1 MARLD
6 RAIYGWP
13 AFAGH
18 DICGESMIR
27 FLVAVPLLLALCV
40 SAQAA
45 TVLNRGNGSEPKSLD
60 PHFVNTV
67 AESNILG
74 DVFTG
79 LTTLDASARP
89 IPGAAERWD
98 VSKDGLTWTFHLRKE
113 QWSDGRPV
121 TADDF
126 VFAWRRLLD
135 PKTAAPYAY
144 NLWVLKNARAI
155 SNGKMPPTALGVT
168 AKDAAT
174 LVVTLEHPAPYLPE
188 LLTHDTAYPLPRHVV
203 QAKGDAWSRIGN
215 FVGNGAYVPTE
226 WVANDHVTLVK
237 NPRFYD
243 AGRVR
248 IDTVNYIPAE
258 DSQSA
263 LRRLRAGEID
273 TQSPIPSTQIDWLRP
288 HMAGWLRM
296 KPFLAVSY
304 FALNTSK
311 PPLGDARVRKALN
324 LVLDREIVTGKVLRL
339 GDPPAYGI
347 VPPGVANYPGGAAMD
362 FKAMP
367 QAQRVALAQ
376 SLMQQAGYGPD
387 NPLHVTL
394 ETTHDPDNKRVAAV
408 LQAMGRAA
416 YIDLAVQSVE
426 LQVHYR
432 NMQIGD
438 YEIASAVW
446 VADFNDASNFLDLLQ
461 SGSGNNYARYRN
473 AAYDRALAAAQAEP
487 DAAKRGQLL
496 LAAEKI
502 ALKDYPWIP
511 WRFRLTQDLVAPT
524 VKGWIANPRDYNR
537 SRWLWIEK
545 RS

>member
-1 MARLD
+1 
-6 RAIYGWP
+6 
-13 AFAGH
+13 
-18 DICGESMIR
+18 MIR
-27 FLVAVPLLLALCV
+27 WCAVLALCLCASV
-40 SAQAA
+40 HAQ

-74 DVFTG
+74 DLLTG
-79 LTTLDASARP
+79 LTTLDAAARP
-89 IPGAAERWD
+89 IPGAAERWE
-98 VSKDGLTWTFHLRKE
+98 VSKDGKTWTFHLRKSL
-113 QWSDGRPV
+113 WSDGKPL
-121 TADDF
+121 TAGDF

-155 SNGKMPPTALGVT
+155 SKGAMKPEALGVR
-168 AKDAAT
+168 AADAMT
-174 LVVTLEHPAPYLPE
+174 LVVALEHPAPYLPE

-203 QAKGDAWSRIGN
+203 QAKGEAWSRIGN
-215 FVGNGAYVPTE
+215 FVGNGAYVPVE
-226 WVANDHVTLVK
+226 WVANDHLTLVR

-243 AGRVR
+243 AAHVR
-248 IDTVNYIPAE
+248 IDKVDYIPAE

-263 LRRLRAGEID
+263 LKRLRAGEID
-273 TQSPIPSTQIDWLRP
+273 TQSPIPSAQIDWLRA
-288 HMAGWLRM
+288 HMAGYLRM
-296 KPFLAVSY
+296 RPFLAVSY
-304 FALNTSK
+304 FALNTAK
-311 PPLGDARVRKALN
+311 PPLNDARVRKALN
-324 LVLDREIVTGKVLRL
+324 LAFDREIVTGKVLRL

-367 QAQRVALAQ
+367 QPARVALAQ
-376 SLMQQAGYGPD
+376 SLMRQAGYGPD
-387 NPLHVTL
+387 NPLHLTL
-394 ETTHDPDNKRVAAV
+394 ETTHDPDNKRVSVV
-408 LQAMGRAA
+408 LQAMVRAA
-416 YIDLAVQSVE
+416 YVELAVQSVD

-432 NMQIGD
+432 NMQMGE

-461 SGSGNNYARYRN
+461 SGSGNNYARYRSP
-473 AAYDRALAAAQAEP
+473 AYDRALATAQDEP

-496 LAAEKI
+496 LGAEKI
-502 ALKDYPWIP
+502 ALKDYPWLP

-537 SRWLWIEK
+537 TRWLWIEK